1 MTQTTT
7 KSKLNLDGILAR
19 MADSGEPTN
28 KQISTWHSYRVQ
40 TLQDGIWV
48 HPTYLPIYK
57 AKTEAF
63 KACIMGFPLGQ
74 ARVVLLKFH
83 HETLMEECETP
94 QKEFLAEC
102 VKYGKI

>member
-1 MTQTTT
+1 MKQSTTQ
-7 KSKLNLDGILAR
+7 SKLNLDGILAR

-28 KQISTWHSYRVQ
+28 KQITTWHSYRVQ
-40 TLQDGIWV
+40 TLENGVWK
-48 HPTYLPIYK
+48 HPTFLPVYRSK
-57 AKTEAF
+57 AEAF

-94 QKEFLAEC
+94 QKEFLWHC
-102 VKYGKI
+102 LKYGKI

>member
-1 MTQTTT
+1 MKQSTT

-19 MADSGEPTN
+19 MDGFGEPTN
-28 KQISTWHSYRVQ
+28 KLATVWHSYRVQ
-40 TLQDGIWV
+40 TLKDGLWI
-48 HPTYLPIYK
+48 HPTFLPVYK
-57 AKTEAF
+57 SKAEAY

-94 QKEFLAEC
+94 QKEFLWHC
-102 VKYGKI
+102 MRYGKV